1 MQSRNEDQCF
11 GGLLKMRACIMSD
24 VIRFYSVGDEYGAFS
39 NFAEYPIVI
48 GGKRWPTTEHYFQA
62 QKFKDK
68 KDQEAVRKANSPMLA
83 ARMGRDRKRK
93 LRRDWESV
101 KVSVMRL
108 AITAKFTQHEDLKTI
123 LMSSGDAQI
132 IEHTENDDYWGDGS
146 DGRGKNMLG
155 RILMETRNNF
165 RNNA

>member
-1 MQSRNEDQCF
+1 
-11 GGLLKMRACIMSD
+11 
-24 VIRFYSVGDEYGAFS
+24 
-39 NFAEYPIVI
+39 
-48 GGKRWPTTEHYFQA
+48 
-62 QKFKDK
+62 
-68 KDQEAVRKANSPMLA
+68 MLA